1 MSELN
6 ERILWIIT
14 ARSGSKGIPNKNIK
28 NLSNMP
34 LLAYKIKTALSIS
47 FSDDVWLSTDSVEY
61 ANLAKQYGANVP
73 FIRPAELASDNA
85 SSMDVV
91 LHAMKFAESSG
102 KQYDFIGLMEPTS
115 PFVYYDDVKNALV
128 KLSKHDSAK
137 AIVAVKETRPNTFFI
152 QEESEFLDVISRR
165 MLDVESLGRQFFKK
179 EVTPSGGFYI
189 SRWDAFIENKT
200 FYTEKTLQYLLP
212 DESTLEIDEPIDFD
226 WAEFLIRNNMI
237 DFKRLFK

>member
-1 MSELN
+1 MNELT
-6 ERILWIIT
+6 ERILWLIT

-28 NLSNMP
+28 DLCNMP

-47 FSDDVWLSTDSVEY
+47 SSVDIWISTDSDKY
-61 ANLAKQYGANVP
+61 ANLAKEYGATVP
-73 FIRPAELASDNA
+73 FLRPEDLASDNA

-91 LHAMKFAESSG
+91 LHAMKFAENLG
-102 KQYDFIGLMEPTS
+102 KQYDYIGLLEPTS
-115 PFVYYDDVKNALV
+115 PFVYYDDIKSAVTQ
-128 KLSKHDSAK
+128 LSTHDSAK

-152 QEESEFLDVISRR
+152 QEESEFLDVMSKR
-165 MLDVESLGRQFFKK
+165 MDEVKSLGRQFFRK
-179 EVTPSGGFYI
+179 EITPSGGFYI

-212 DESTLEIDEPIDFD
+212 DESTLEIDEIIDFD
-226 WAEFLIRNNMI
+226 WAEFLVKNNKI